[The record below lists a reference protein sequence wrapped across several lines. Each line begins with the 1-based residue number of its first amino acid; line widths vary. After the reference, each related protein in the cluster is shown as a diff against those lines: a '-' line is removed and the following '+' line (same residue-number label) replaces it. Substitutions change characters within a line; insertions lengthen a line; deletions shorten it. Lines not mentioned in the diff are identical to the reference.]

1 MRAAYKYI
9 AEDDDELS
17 FEKGEIINVV
27 EFDDPEEQV
36 MLLFYRLNKSITC
49 CRSLQWGPEY
59 H

>member
-1 MRAAYKYI
+1 MRAAYRYI

-36 MLLFYRLNKSITC
+36 HKQINFFKLVLRINHTL
-49 CRSLQWGPEY
+49 E
-59 H
+59 

>member
-1 MRAAYKYI
+1 MRAAYKYV

-36 MLLFYRLNKSITC
+36 MLLFYRLKLI
-49 CRSLQWGPEY
+49 RA
-59 H
+59 